1 MSLNEWTTLIIP
13 LFGITLGSNVISAL
27 ITTRSNRKLED
38 DSHDNLLEQ
47 TSKMMIYIVM
57 TMKIE
62 MILNQKYA
70 TPQER
75 NEMNELHSLYKL
87 WGWNGDMDSRIA
99 KIYQLPT
106 KPIHN
111 RRSADTK

>member
-1 MSLNEWTTLIIP
+1 MSPGEFADVIAVLGVL
-13 LFGITLGSNVISAL
+13 LGSNVIVTIINIRAKRKDSCVENNKRTTMAL
-27 ITTRSNRKLED
+27 
-38 DSHDNLLEQ
+38 
-47 TSKMMIYIVM
+47 KMTIYIVM
-57 TMKIE
+57 SMKIE
-62 MILNQKYA
+62 MLLNQGYA
-70 TPQER
+70 TPEQR
-75 NEMNELHSLYKL
+75 NEMNELHKLYKL